1 MSQLKSVK
9 KNNINIISNIEM
21 SIKHV
26 TISIQKDV
34 IESIFNSL
42 EVNLTIRTKNDNNT
56 FNAKVKD
63 VSKVI
68 RVKTIN
74 MNEIRKTKNL
84 FSAKLKNM
92 FSKKPIVL
100 TL

>member
-1 MSQLKSVK
+1 
-9 KNNINIISNIEM
+9 M
-21 SIKHV
+21 SIKNE

-42 EVNLTIRTKNDNNT
+42 ELKQRSNN
-56 FNAKVKD
+56 NSYNPKVKE
-63 VSKVI
+63 VSTFI
-68 RVKTIN
+68 RVKAIN

-92 FSKKPIVL
+92 YSKKPIVL

>member
-21 SIKHV
+21 SIKDV

-42 EVNLTIRTKNDNNT
+42 EVNLKKKKKNDNNT

-92 FSKKPIVL
+92 FSKKPIAL

>member
-21 SIKHV
+21 SIKDV

-56 FNAKVKD
+56 FNAKVID

>member
-21 SIKHV
+21 SIKDV

-42 EVNLTIRTKNDNNT
+42 EVKLTIRTKNDNNT
-56 FNAKVKD
+56 VNTKVKD

>member
-21 SIKHV
+21 SIKDV

-84 FSAKLKNM
+84 FSAQLKNM

-100 TL
+100 TV

>member
-21 SIKHV
+21 SIKDV

-56 FNAKVKD
+56 FNATVKD

>member
-1 MSQLKSVK
+1 
-9 KNNINIISNIEM
+9 M
-21 SIKHV
+21 SIKDE
-26 TISIQKDV
+26 TISIQRDV
-34 IESIFNSL
+34 IESIFNAL
-42 EVNLTIRTKNDNNT
+42 ELNLKQRNNNNSY
-56 FNAKVKD
+56 NAKVKE
-63 VSKVI
+63 VSTFI

>member
-21 SIKHV
+21 SIKNV

-42 EVNLTIRTKNDNNT
+42 EVNLAIRTKNDNKT

>member
-21 SIKHV
+21 SIKDV

-42 EVNLTIRTKNDNNT
+42 EVNLTIRTENDNNT

>member
-21 SIKHV
+21 SIKDV

-84 FSAKLKNM
+84 ISAKLKNM

>member
-1 MSQLKSVK
+1 
-9 KNNINIISNIEM
+9 M
-21 SIKHV
+21 SIKDE
-26 TISIQKDV
+26 TISIQRDV

-42 EVNLTIRTKNDNNT
+42 ELNLKQRNNNNSY
-56 FNAKVKD
+56 NAKVKE
-63 VSKVI
+63 VSTFI
-68 RVKTIN
+68 RVKAIN

-92 FSKKPIVL
+92 YSKKPIVL

>member
-21 SIKHV
+21 SIKDV

-42 EVNLTIRTKNDNNT
+42 EVKLTIRTKNDNNT
-56 FNAKVKD
+56 FNTKVKD

>member
-1 MSQLKSVK
+1 
-9 KNNINIISNIEM
+9 M
-21 SIKHV
+21 SIKDE
-26 TISIQKDV
+26 TISIQRDV

-42 EVNLTIRTKNDNNT
+42 EVNLKQRNNNNSY
-56 FNAKVKD
+56 NAKVKE
-63 VSKVI
+63 VSTFI
-68 RVKTIN
+68 RVKAIN

-92 FSKKPIVL
+92 YSKKPIVL

>member
-1 MSQLKSVK
+1 
-9 KNNINIISNIEM
+9 M
-21 SIKHV
+21 SIKDE

-34 IESIFNSL
+34 IESIFNAL
-42 EVNLTIRTKNDNNT
+42 EFNLKQRNNNNS
-56 FNAKVKD
+56 FNAKVKE
-63 VSKVI
+63 VSTLI
-68 RVKTIN
+68 RVKAIN

-92 FSKKPIVL
+92 YSKKPIVL

>member
-21 SIKHV
+21 SIKDV

-56 FNAKVKD
+56 FNANVKD

>member
-21 SIKHV
+21 SIKDV

-42 EVNLTIRTKNDNNT
+42 EVHLTIRTKNDNNT

-74 MNEIRKTKNL
+74 MNETRKTKNL

>member
-21 SIKHV
+21 SIKDV

-56 FNAKVKD
+56 FKAKVKD